1 MAERSSLLLNAQTGV
16 GMFNIVLTSCRQ
28 NSSAKSL
35 VALAISS
42 HPAIPEPEFSWNKM
56 AVHSGNPSRTIIY
69 VALAGNLLVAV
80 TKFVAAAWSG
90 SAAMLSEGIHSLVDT
105 GNELLLLYGM
115 HRSAARP
122 DSDHPLGY
130 GREIYFWSFVVALLI
145 FTLGA
150 GVSMYEGVTHVL
162 QPQPIQDVHVNYVVL
177 GLSALFEGSSWWF
190 TLKKFKGS
198 RPYAGLFT
206 AIRHS
211 KDPPSFIV
219 LLEDSAALVGLL
231 IAFVGIY
238 CAVKLQLPV
247 LDGLASILIGLV
259 LAATALVLARETK
272 GLLIGESAHQATLDS
287 ILHIAEEI
295 DGVVH
300 ANNVLTVHLAPQ
312 QILVALS
319 VEFADELRSP
329 DIEACVIELER
340 RVLEKHPTVV
350 ALFIKPQT
358 SRHFKE
364 IERSEN
370 QQASLENT

>member
-1 MAERSSLLLNAQTGV
+1 
-16 GMFNIVLTSCRQ
+16 
-28 NSSAKSL
+28 
-35 VALAISS
+35 
-42 HPAIPEPEFSWNKM
+42 
-56 AVHSGNPSRTIIY
+56 
-69 VALAGNLLVAV
+69 
-80 TKFVAAAWSG
+80 
-90 SAAMLSEGIHSLVDT
+90 
-105 GNELLLLYGM
+105 
-115 HRSAARP
+115 
-122 DSDHPLGY
+122 
-130 GREIYFWSFVVALLI
+130 
-145 FTLGA
+145 
-150 GVSMYEGVTHVL
+150 
-162 QPQPIQDVHVNYVVL
+162 
-177 GLSALFEGSSWWF
+177 
-190 TLKKFKGS
+190 
-198 RPYAGLFT
+198 
-206 AIRHS
+206 
-211 KDPPSFIV
+211 
-219 LLEDSAALVGLL
+219 LL

-340 RVLEKHPTVV
+340 RVLAKHPTVV

>member
-1 MAERSSLLLNAQTGV
+1 MTVSSV
-16 GMFNIVLTSCRQ
+16 
-28 NSSAKSL
+28 
-35 VALAISS
+35 
-42 HPAIPEPEFSWNKM
+42 
-56 AVHSGNPSRTIIY
+56 NPSRTIIY
-69 VALAGNLLVAV
+69 VALAGNMLVAV
-80 TKFVAAAWSG
+80 TKFAAAAWTG
-90 SAAMLSEGIHSLVDT
+90 SSAMLSEGIHSLVDS

-115 HRSAARP
+115 HRSTGGP
-122 DSDHPLGY
+122 DRDHPLGH

-145 FTLGA
+145 FTVGA
-150 GVSMYEGVTHVL
+150 GASVYEGVAHVL
-162 QPQPIQDVHVNYVVL
+162 QPRPIEDVHVNYAVL

-190 TLKKFKGS
+190 ALRKFRKA
-198 RPYAGLFT
+198 RPGAGLFR

-219 LLEDSAALVGLL
+219 LLEDSAAIAGLL
-231 IAFVGIY
+231 IAFVGVY
-238 CAVKLQLPV
+238 LSVTLKMPL
-247 LDGLASILIGLV
+247 LDGIASIFIGLV

-319 VEFADELRSP
+319 VEFSDELRSP
-329 DIEACVIELER
+329 DIEACVIEMEK
-340 RVLEKHPTVV
+340 RVLAQHPAVV

-358 SRHFKE
+358 SHHFE
-364 IERSEN
+364 ETERSGS
-370 QQASLENT
+370 QRIP